1 MKREIICG
9 IYKITSPSGRVYIGQ
24 SKDIHKRW
32 GYYKRMKCES
42 QKLIY
47 YSFCKYGVDN
57 HIFEVIHVCD
67 KSELDL
73 LEKKYVLD
81 FNSVEEGLNI
91 RYGGKN
97 GEISEQQKKQISEK
111 LLGHKRTVESRVKQ
125 SETIKIKGTWNKGLT
140 GYFSDESL
148 RKIGERHSKESYE
161 KIAEKLRGI
170 AHSDEHKLKN
180 SEGVKKS
187 WAKRKKEANENCK
200 HTEATKEKLRIAN
213 TGKKLSPETIAKI
226 LETKK
231 RNRELIEEEKR
242 MMIF

>member
-1 MKREIICG
+1 MKREVICG
-9 IYKITSPSGRVYIGQ
+9 IYKITSPNGRVYVGQ
-24 SKDIHKRW
+24 SKDIYKRW
-32 GYYKRMKCES
+32 VHYERLKCEQ
-42 QKLIY
+42 QKLLY
-47 YSFCKYGVDN
+47 YSLSKYGVKN
-57 HIFEVIHVCD
+57 HIFEIIHVCD
-67 KSELDL
+67 KSDLDY
-73 LEKKYVLD
+73 LEKKYVLE

-111 LLGHKRTVESRVKQ
+111 LLGHTRTIESRIKQ

-140 GYFSDESL
+140 GYFSEESL
-148 RKIGERHSKESYE
+148 RKIGKRHSEESYE
-161 KIAEKLRGI
+161 KIAKKLRGVT
-170 AHSDEHKLKN
+170 HSDERKLKN
-180 SEGVKKS
+180 SEAVKKS
-187 WAKRKKEANENCK
+187 WDKRKKEGNENCK

-226 LETKK
+226 LATKK

>member
-24 SKDIHKRW
+24 SKDIYKRW
-32 GYYKRMKCES
+32 GHYKRMKCES

-57 HIFEVIHVCD
+57 HLFEIIHVCD

-111 LLGHKRTVESRVKQ
+111 LTGHTRTIESRIKQ

-140 GYFSDESL
+140 GYFSEEAL
-148 RKIGERHSKESYE
+148 KKIGQPHSKESIE
-161 KIAEKLRGI
+161 RAAKKNRGRVQTE
-170 AHSDEHKLKN
+170 EHKRKN
-180 SEGVKKS
+180 SEGSKKA
-187 WAKRKKEANENCK
+187 WDRRKKENPEKCK
-200 HTEATKEKLRIAN
+200 HTEATKEKLRLAN
-213 TGKKLSPETIAKI
+213 VGKKIAPETIAKI
-226 LETKK
+226 VETKK